1 VTDNKINPAILQL
14 LEIIENFGDYSYSG
28 KRNLKKDVL
37 DWTDRWLV
45 SHVSEQILHNPKNLD
60 SDTLDL
66 LKYELVKRLSDQL
79 VEDSAIFFL
88 QKHKL
93 SVKLLSVTRKPKE

>member
-1 VTDNKINPAILQL
+1 MTDNKINPAILQL
-14 LEIIENFGDYSYSG
+14 LEIIENFSDYSYSG

-45 SHVSEQILHNPKNLD
+45 SHSSEQILHNPRNLD
-60 SDTLDL
+60 SETLDL

-93 SVKLLSVTRKPKE
+93 SVKLLSVVRRPKD

>member
-1 VTDNKINPAILQL
+1 MTDNKINPAILQL
-14 LEIIENFGDYSYSG
+14 LEIIENYTDYSYSG
-28 KRNLKKDVL
+28 KRTLKKDVL

-45 SHVSEQILHNPKNLD
+45 AHVSEQILHNPKNLD

>member
-1 VTDNKINPAILQL
+1 MTDNKINPAILQL
-14 LEIIENFGDYSYSG
+14 LEIIENFSDYSYSG

-37 DWTDRWLV
+37 DWTDRWITT
-45 SHVSEQILHNPKNLD
+45 HESEQILHNPRNLD
-60 SDTLDL
+60 SETLDL